1 MNTRNPKDFLGF
13 IKFVDDQYIHD
24 FFNLGSLWLSN
35 YRCFIGNKH
44 TSEEDLIND
53 EFEGKLYKL
62 QTDMPAFFTCFTLI
76 EKNSFDEHG
85 ILKDNISSA
94 LIDSEKCMNKNRN
107 FVYIPKENMKLL
119 IYNRLNNMRAL
130 IMPKKIN
137 KINESPNYVDIFTK
151 FINYPKNY
159 KHYMERKEQK
169 LFTEFC
175 NKSNNHK
182 AIKKIEKI
190 EKIGWDMFC
199 TKPDRFEVQN
209 ELRIGIVF
217 PFKEED
223 SQITNQNGIPISFN
237 TITFATKKF
246 SQSSLKNLNIIDL
259 QNLNKENLNKEKKNE
274 EGFKK

>member
-1 MNTRNPKDFLGF
+1 
-13 IKFVDDQYIHD
+13 
-24 FFNLGSLWLSN
+24 
-35 YRCFIGNKH
+35 
-44 TSEEDLIND
+44 
-53 EFEGKLYKL
+53 
-62 QTDMPAFFTCFTLI
+62 
-76 EKNSFDEHG
+76 
-85 ILKDNISSA
+85 
-94 LIDSEKCMNKNRN
+94 
-107 FVYIPKENMKLL
+107 
-119 IYNRLNNMRAL
+119 
-130 IMPKKIN
+130 MPKKIN

-182 AIKKIEKI
+182 AIKKI